1 MAADQGLSDR
11 LQRADSWVQA
21 ASELPPDRM
30 HEAFIFLYIAFNC
43 MYGCRKYEGDQTQI
57 GEDLRSFFS
66 KLLVMHKK
74 NIQQGGTI
82 LKDALAAC
90 QQDGAVLIRDRF
102 LANRYW
108 RGTQPAVAL
117 QTKLNKEAVGALQAL
132 ADEEYGEYLSTVFQ
146 RISVLRNQVM
156 HGCATYGARSYGR
169 GSLAKSLRVLRV
181 LVPAFYQLMRQ
192 YGHNLSWDPIPYPR
206 LGSQQHPR

>member
-1 MAADQGLSDR
+1 
-11 LQRADSWVQA
+11 
-21 ASELPPDRM
+21 M
-30 HEAFIFLYIAFNC
+30 HEAFIFHYIAFNC
-43 MYGCRKYEGDQTQI
+43 MYGRRKYEGDQTQI
-57 GEDLRSFFS
+57 QEDLEAFFS

-74 NIQQGGTI
+74 DLQQGGTI
-82 LKDALAAC
+82 LKDALSTC

-108 RGTQPAVAL
+108 RGTQPAAAL
-117 QTKLNKEAVGALQAL
+117 QIKLNKEAIGALEAL
-132 ADEEYGEYLSTVFQ
+132 ADGEYGEYLSTVFQ

-169 GSLAKSLRVLRV
+169 GSLTKSLRVLRL
-181 LVPAFYQLMRQ
+181 LVPAFYRLMRR
-192 YGHNLSWDPIPYPR
+192 YGHDLTWDPIPYPR